1 MCGVRRGRGAGT
13 KVEAAFEERHRP
25 WDGDGRWA
33 VEVRLLLDDGRTIEI
48 SQDLA
53 GKVACRATDVV
64 LGRDVSDEILDGT
77 PDASRWLGL
86 DREAFAATICVGQAQ
101 IAAIAGRETAASLQE
116 HMQRAA
122 ATRGTD
128 ATAAEARMRLDEFRR
143 EHVGVDRQGARG
155 PLRSAK
161 ERVEL
166 ARGALDD
173 ARTRHE
179 AFLDATLSA
188 EAAERAASSQARQAA
203 TIEAALAGRASAE
216 LTRRTDRA
224 AELAARY
231 PTEPA
236 GAADRDMRAD
246 AVAGALD
253 AWLGRPRAEPLTG
266 TSAAELEAQL
276 ASLPAAPDGDIEV
289 DPSVLGARRALD
301 RADDAIGMLGP
312 RPAAPAPD
320 AMHGPGEDEL
330 RSLARR
336 LRTSDPDLQPHLEE
350 ELRSAEQELAGGG
363 GRRGLAWGLAAAF
376 STLVAVAAVI
386 AGQPL
391 LAVLAL
397 ALAVGLG
404 VRGWLA
410 GRTPASAAARRVEL
424 ARAAV
429 TPQFQARE
437 AARAERDAA
446 AEDARAAGLPADSD
460 DLERRADVVAAA
472 IRAARDVEAWDA
484 RRGELEARRAQASG
498 ALLEAL
504 RARGVETDGREG
516 PEAMAAYEAAC
527 RQRAEAARRAAGRPA
542 LEQALATRREAE
554 AAAAETASSVERA
567 ERALRAAAADV
578 GLDADGTADE
588 LAESLASWRSAKVEQ
603 AERSDLARREWHEL
617 TTLLDG
623 RPLEMLRADSDAA
636 AASGRVPRREGRP
649 RRAHRPSLSRD
660 DLTSLL
666 EVEREELARAREV
679 GQRAA
684 WRTRRDAARPPRRC
698 RGRGGV
704 GGGGRRAGPRHRPAG
719 GARGVDAPA
728 PRRRGT
734 GPSRPGTDPGGRD
747 HALAAASQ
755 RRSLHGC
762 IGRSGRP
769 VGARQG
775 SIDRALA
782 IGAAALRGHP
792 RADLPP
798 PAGWRWPS
806 SSPRPARPR
815 PSCSTRSPSRPMPS
829 ARPQLL
835 GVLHELSAE
844 RQIILFTHDDD
855 VIDWADAD
863 PRRAERSP
871 RRAASRRDGPAGCP
885 RLTDAR
891 RSAAHARAGARR
903 GRPPR
908 RHRVRRGRHGRSL
921 GRRGNERPLPAR
933 HARRQGQRRPE
944 HRRRSSWP
952 RSVSA
957 SSAPRPRRSG
967 STGSSSSTSPTARCE
982 PTLALR
988 ERITRAIRELRP
1000 EVVMTHD
1007 PTVLF
1012 VNNEWV
1018 NHPDHRAVGQ
1028 ATVDAVFPTARD
1040 PLNFR
1045 EHIEAGLEA
1054 VEGRRALPVEHE
1066 RGEPDRRHR

>member
-1 MCGVRRGRGAGT
+1 MRIERVTGHAFGPFTGESLDLAPGLTVVSGPNEAGKSSWHAAIRAGVCGVRRGRGAGT
-13 KVEAAFEERHRP
+13 KVESAFEERHRP

-128 ATAAEARMRLDEFRR
+128 ATAAEARTRLDDFRR

-236 GAADRDMRAD
+236 GAVDRDMRAD

-276 ASLPAAPDGDIEV
+276 ANLPAPPDGDIEV
-289 DPSVLGARRALD
+289 DPSVLGARRASD

-320 AMHGPGEDEL
+320 AIHGPGEDEL

-336 LRTSDPDLQPHLEE
+336 VRTSDPDLQPHLDE
-350 ELRSAEQELAGGG
+350 ELRGAEQELAAGE

-376 STLVAVAAVI
+376 SALAALAAVV

-391 LAVLAL
+391 LAGLAL
-397 ALAVGLG
+397 ALAAGLG

-410 GRTPASAAARRVEL
+410 GRTPASAAARRGEL
-424 ARAAV
+424 ARA
-429 TPQFQARE
+429 

-446 AEDARAAGLPADSD
+446 AEEARAAGLPADSD

-472 IRAARDVEAWDA
+472 IRAARDVEEWDA
-484 RRGELEARRAQASG
+484 RRVELETRRAQASG

-504 RARGVETDGREG
+504 RARGVDTEGREG

-527 RQRAEAARRAAGRPA
+527 RQHAEAARRGAGRSA

-554 AAAAETASSVERA
+554 AAAAETGSSVERA
-567 ERALRAAAADV
+567 EGALRAAAGDV
-578 GLDADGTADE
+578 GLDADGTPDE
-588 LAESLASWRSAKVEQ
+588 LAESLASWRRAKVDES
-603 AERSDLARREWHEL
+603 ERSDLARREWHEL

-636 AASGRVPRREGRP
+636 AL
-649 RRAHRPSLSRD
+649 RAGSLAAKVDPAELIGLASRD

-679 GQRAA
+679 ASAQRGRSPRCSAIYQTLP
-684 WRTRRDAARPPRRC
+684 RPRRGWRMRPASWLVSPTCRRCSRSRRACSAPQRNGSIATWHRFWRPRSRAGC
-698 RGRGGV
+698 RGSAAEPTRTH
-704 GGGGRRAGPRHRPAG
+704 RSTRPTYRCASRKHRAGAGDRRCCSPR
-719 GARGVDAPA
+719 APA
-728 PRRRGT
+728 
-734 GPSRPGTDPGGRD
+734 SRST
-747 HALAAASQ
+747 S
-755 RRSLHGC
+755 SC
-762 IGRSGRP
+762 
-769 VGARQG
+769 
-775 SIDRALA
+775 
-782 IGAAALRGHP
+782 
-792 RADLPP
+792 
-798 PAGWRWPS
+798 GWRWRS
-806 SSPRPARPR
+806 SSQRPARPR
-815 PSCSTRSPSRPMPS
+815 PSSSTRSPSRPM
-829 ARPQLL
+829 
-835 GVLHELSAE
+835 
-844 RQIILFTHDDD
+844 
-855 VIDWADAD
+855 
-863 PRRAERSP
+863 
-871 RRAASRRDGPAGCP
+871 
-885 RLTDAR
+885 
-891 RSAAHARAGARR
+891 RSA
-903 GRPPR
+903 
-908 RHRVRRGRHGRSL
+908 SC
-921 GRRGNERPLPAR
+921 
-933 HARRQGQRRPE
+933 
-944 HRRRSSWP
+944 SC
-952 RSVSA
+952 SA
-957 SSAPRPRRSG
+957 SS
-967 STGSSSSTSPTARCE
+967 TS
-982 PTLALR
+982 
-988 ERITRAIRELRP
+988 
-1000 EVVMTHD
+1000 
-1007 PTVLF
+1007 
-1012 VNNEWV
+1012 
-1018 NHPDHRAVGQ
+1018 
-1028 ATVDAVFPTARD
+1028 
-1040 PLNFR
+1040 
-1045 EHIEAGLEA
+1045 
-1054 VEGRRALPVEHE
+1054 
-1066 RGEPDRRHR
+1066 